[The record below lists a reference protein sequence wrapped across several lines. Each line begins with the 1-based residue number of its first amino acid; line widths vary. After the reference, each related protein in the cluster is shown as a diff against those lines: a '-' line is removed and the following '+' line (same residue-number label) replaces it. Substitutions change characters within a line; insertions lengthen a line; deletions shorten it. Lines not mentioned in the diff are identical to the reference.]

1 MPRKKA
7 NAETITEETKIT
19 TTATSDTVA
28 DVASV
33 AETSTTDEMVEKT
46 EVKTSKRKSKA
57 KKTAETKS
65 EELNFDDS
73 ADDIEADVEVEEVGE
88 VEEEKLSSDEEFE
101 KELEENFAKE
111 FLEEQESKNVSLGR
125 QSVRTVKTSQHFTN
139 EDGSIKKKSELTKEE
154 EFVEAAIHS
163 NIPLMGTLSKVTI
176 SDKCGVKE
184 VSAVAT
190 VFINGLSFE
199 VTIPFS
205 DMGFTESSMLPKVY
219 KNMKRLYPEEHRENG
234 KFLTV
239 PATTLAARR
248 LQKKLLDKCIGAKI
262 DFVVKIID
270 NNVAFGSRR
279 EAMLSNRR
287 RYFFKTAQ
295 KAAPSIQVGSLVDAN
310 VLMVTMSR
318 VFIEY
323 GGYVTSVTAS
333 NLTTCAYSSLYEI
346 ACPGQTIQ
354 MKITNIS
361 NAEEASSG
369 DFSINSDKLVVNMRS
384 ASLDK
389 ERKEAAQK
397 VARYRISDNALG
409 TIVKV
414 NENGSYVA
422 RLSDGTTCFV
432 SQYSTFNHSPISIND
447 VVSLFITGKE
457 AKGDYPKTFGTIK
470 YVLSKIS

>member
-7 NAETITEETKIT
+7 NAETITEETKT
-19 TTATSDTVA
+19 TETATNDTVA

-33 AETSTTDEMVEKT
+33 AETG
-46 EVKTSKRKSKA
+46 
-57 KKTAETKS
+57 S
-65 EELNFDDS
+65 EDLNLEDS
-73 ADDIEADVEVEEVGE
+73 ANDIEVEAEVEEAE
-88 VEEEKLSSDEEFE
+88 KVEEEKLSSDEEFE
-101 KELEENFAKE
+101 KELEEHFAKE
-111 FLEEQESKNVSLGR
+111 FLEEKENNNISLGR

-139 EDGSIKKKSELTKEE
+139 EDGTIKKKSELTKEE

-176 SDKCGVKE
+176 SDKGGVKE
-184 VSAVAT
+184 VSAIAT

-199 VTIPFS
+199 ITIPFS

-219 KNMKRLYPEEHRENG
+219 KNMKRLYPEEYRENG
-234 KFLTV
+234 KFLSV

-295 KAAPSIQVGSLVDAN
+295 KAAPSVQVGSIVDAN

-397 VARYRISDNALG
+397 VAKYRISDNALG

-470 YVLSKIS
+470 YVLSKTS